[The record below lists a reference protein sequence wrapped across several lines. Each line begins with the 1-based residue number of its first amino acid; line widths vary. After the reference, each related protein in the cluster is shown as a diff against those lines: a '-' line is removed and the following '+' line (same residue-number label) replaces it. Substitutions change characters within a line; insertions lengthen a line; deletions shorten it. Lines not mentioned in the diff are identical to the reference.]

1 MTHRPNSRTCSLSL
15 LVWVLALS
23 FTPNLSA
30 QESKPNSST
39 RERLVASNSRF
50 TSGRSALNIPL
61 EIDNNIILMQ
71 VSVNGSR
78 PLRFIFDTGA
88 SHTILHS
95 RRGAELGLKPEEKV
109 DGMATGGPIEGSL
122 TSGVTLKAEGAE
134 VSNQQIGLID
144 FPVPPGFEFDGVI
157 GYDFI
162 NAFVVEIDY
171 LKKIMNLYD
180 PRTYRYGGTGE
191 IIPLS
196 IAGRRIPFV
205 NTTIILEKGPP
216 VEASLEVDTGA
227 DRTIIFSSPFVAKQ
241 QLVNRIMGTTEGG
254 GRGAGGE
261 QKILVGKIK
270 AARLGKFLFPN
281 PPVGLVLNN
290 DGKEGD
296 GVIGGEIFR
305 RFKLIL
311 DYSRQR
317 MILEPNKSL
326 NDPYQFE
333 AGD

>member
-1 MTHRPNSRTCSLSL
+1 
-15 LVWVLALS
+15 
-23 FTPNLSA
+23 
-30 QESKPNSST
+30 
-39 RERLVASNSRF
+39 
-50 TSGRSALNIPL
+50 
-61 EIDNNIILMQ
+61 
-71 VSVNGSR
+71 
-78 PLRFIFDTGA
+78 
-88 SHTILHS
+88 
-95 RRGAELGLKPEEKV
+95 
-109 DGMATGGPIEGSL
+109 
-122 TSGVTLKAEGAE
+122 
-134 VSNQQIGLID
+134 
-144 FPVPPGFEFDGVI
+144 
-157 GYDFI
+157 
-162 NAFVVEIDY
+162 
-171 LKKIMNLYD
+171 MNLYD

-205 NTTIILEKGPP
+205 NTTIFLEKGPP

-317 MILEPNKSL
+317 MILEPNKIL